1 MKPRRIVVPLGVL
14 QLALAVRV
22 LARLAQTSRGTSI
35 TPSVRLPNSPG
46 TVGILVPVLN
56 ERRRLAPCLDG
67 LIAQGDEVA
76 QILVIDGGSSD
87 GTQELVSRYALRDT
101 RVRLIDANPVP
112 AGWNGKAWG
121 LQRGLDQLDQ
131 AVPWILTIDADV
143 RPREPLTRSLLA
155 HARRA
160 DLQALS
166 VATRQEIRTVGEGIV
181 HPSLLTTLVYR
192 FGIPGQVTTSP
203 NRVQANGQC
212 FLIHR
217 ELLAAVGAFAAVRT
231 SICEDVTL
239 ARAIAASGQKIGFFE
254 AGDLVTTRMY
264 ADGRDTLRE
273 WPRSLPLRDRYFGIA
288 GLLGLAEVLLVQA
301 APLPLVLALR
311 TISAPRWLIA
321 LNLML
326 VATRIGVLAGT
337 ARAYTRRPWS
347 YWISPLF
354 DSLAAVALL
363 RSAFRRRHVWRG
375 RVLIRGGD

>member
-1 MKPRRIVVPLGVL
+1 MKLRRIVVPLGVL

-56 ERRRLAPCLDG
+56 ERHRLAPCLDG
-67 LIAQGDEVA
+67 LIAHGDEVA

-181 HPSLLTTLVYR
+181 HPALLTTLVYR